1 MKNRIVFVVIMYLLP
16 IFALAQTTY
25 NPSVQSSNNDGTIT
39 EVKLTSTETIIKIR
53 FPKSNRIG
61 GWVMFNSAT
70 VLVPCEAWNIQDA
83 RRSSL
88 SVVGLRPVSGY
99 EQLYVDAMR
108 RIRGLVLEME
118 KLMTK
123 DNL

>member
-53 FPKSNRIG
+53 FLKI
-61 GWVMFNSAT
+61 
-70 VLVPCEAWNIQDA
+70 
-83 RRSSL
+83 
-88 SVVGLRPVSGY
+88 
-99 EQLYVDAMR
+99 
-108 RIRGLVLEME
+108 
-118 KLMTK
+118 
-123 DNL
+123 